1 MGDMRYWGI
10 FVLKLAGIW
19 ALVRGIWELFQ
30 ILMPPPATF
39 LYYQFRPFGRDLTWT
54 VAILLLFLF
63 ACGLLYTAIYDQHFR
78 CRSCGRRL
86 RMPVLRGSYSQM
98 LQEGRPQFEYI
109 CAFGHGTL
117 SVPGTKFQGREPS
130 RWQANKGLWEHL
142 IAADRGRL

>member
-63 ACGLLYTAIYDQHFR
+63 ACGLLYTAIYDQPIAKCFR
-78 CRSCGRRL
+78 KD
-86 RMPVLRGSYSQM
+86 
-98 LQEGRPQFEYI
+98 
-109 CAFGHGTL
+109 
-117 SVPGTKFQGREPS
+117 VPS
-130 RWQANKGLWEHL
+130 SNISAHL
-142 IAADRGRL
+142 DMAP